1 MHYYKRNI
9 AKAMDDKKLAPI
21 GEPLLLVLAI
31 VAKRTGEGTY
41 SSYVPPLLCLY
52 GSLCARVWNYLTSL
66 EAAGGGGG
74 GPVGSPISVC
84 HPVRSGR
91 SVLVAKRLFFLQSRP
106 RPWGILIG

>member
-41 SSYVPPLLCLY
+41 SSYSMCLHYYVCMVPF
-52 GSLCARVWNYLTSL
+52 VL
-66 EAAGGGGG
+66 E
-74 GPVGSPISVC
+74 C
-84 HPVRSGR
+84 
-91 SVLVAKRLFFLQSRP
+91 
-106 RPWGILIG
+106 GII